1 MSQGKKISEYLNS
14 FFKEKVIETFDSEV
28 NPLLEVALI
37 NGRYQLN
44 AGSVNYSFGPLHD
57 AFRRYF
63 KKDQPIINSDSE
75 VLLLGLGAGSVANII
90 RNELELDCPITGVD
104 IDPAVIEAARKHFA
118 LDKLSGL
125 RVVISDAYAFAIECK
140 EAYDFIVF
148 DIYIDDKVPVKF
160 ETLKFVRMLSKLL
173 KPGGKVVFNKLQ
185 TSLADESGVL
195 MLTRYFQTIFE
206 KTEVVKIL
214 VNKDTPNCFITG
226 VKSKNASIDE

>member
-1 MSQGKKISEYLNS
+1 MKHSNRISEYLNS
-14 FFKEKVIETFDSEV
+14 FFKEKVIDTFDSEV

-63 KKDQPIINSDSE
+63 KKDPPVLHANSN

-90 RNELELDCPITGVD
+90 RNELEHDCLITGVD
-104 IDPAVIEAARKHFA
+104 IDPAVIEAAREHFA
-118 LDKLSGL
+118 LDKLTGL
-125 RVVISDAYAFAIECK
+125 KVVISDAYAFAIECK
-140 EAYDFIVF
+140 EKYDLIVV
-148 DIYIDDKVPVKF
+148 DIYIDDKVPLKF
-160 ETLKFVRMLSKLL
+160 ETLKFVRILSKLL

-226 VKSKNASIDE
+226 VKSKNANNEE

>member
-1 MSQGKKISEYLNS
+1 MKHSNKISEYLNS
-14 FFKEKVIETFDSEV
+14 FFKEKVIDTFDSEV

-63 KKDQPIINSDSE
+63 KKDPPSINAGSK

-140 EAYDFIVF
+140 ETYDFIVL

-226 VKSKNASIDE
+226 VKSKNIQND